1 MPIKHIIY
9 PTGLTLYGKTVSDST
24 PWADDAVVITED
36 STFAGIYPA
45 STSNPYVYAR
55 AGGTPADTDELVA
68 DLGDLYYGTVAG
80 GDLYHSRRSHAWDW
94 QNSPLDDKVKAL
106 YTATDLIEK
115 FNFVGQKTL
124 PSQTLAF
131 PRTRTRSD
139 DTVCLIGGVA
149 GVPVEIEKA
158 VYLIA
163 DALLSGRD
171 PQSDFESQNV
181 KVETFGPVRTE
192 FATDKG
198 PMQHIANL
206 VPSPSAWALILPFLG
221 ISTGFRVG
229 KS

>member
-1 MPIKHIIY
+1 MTKYIIA
-9 PTGLTLYGKTVSDST
+9 PTGLTLYGKAVVDST
-24 PWADDAVVITED
+24 PWADDAVAITED
-36 STFAGIYPA
+36 VGLPGVYPA
-45 STSNPYVYAR
+45 LLSSKFVYAQ
-55 AGGTPADTDELVA
+55 AGASPVDSDAFLLDASQEYYGAVTA
-68 DLGDLYYGTVAG
+68 GDLF
-80 GDLYHSRRSHAWDW
+80 HSRRTHSYDW
-94 QNSPLDDKVKAL
+94 NNSPLDDKVRAL
-106 YTATDLIEK
+106 YTATELIEK
-115 FNFVGQKTL
+115 FNFVGTKTE

-139 DTVCLIGGVA
+139 GVVCLIGGVS
-149 GVPVEIEKA
+149 GVPVEIERA
-158 VYLIA
+158 IYLIA
-163 DALLSGRD
+163 DALLGGRD

-229 KS
+229 KQ